1 MSQVQKGIVAD
12 PALQAEWSKK
22 RLVWVPHETEGFVAG
37 VVKEDRTDEVVVEI
51 AETGK
56 KLTLSKDDIQKMNP
70 PKFDKVEDMAE
81 LTCLN
86 EASVLH
92 NLKERYFSSLIYTY
106 SGLFCVVINPYKKL
120 PIYSEALI
128 EAFKGKKRHEM
139 PPHIFAITDT
149 AYRSMLQERE
159 DQSILCTGES
169 GAGKTE
175 NTKKVIQ
182 YLAYVAGATKS
193 KTPSSPAKPRH
204 DLENVIGELE
214 NQLLQA
220 NPILEA
226 FGNSKTVK
234 NDNSSRFGKFIR
246 INFDM
251 SGYICGANI
260 EFYLLE
266 KSRTL
271 RQAADERSFH
281 IFYQFL
287 RGTSPTE
294 KDSEIDALEL
304 LKKSKCKPKRNIALN
319 LLQTAFS
326 FLANFLLEEV
336 DKYRFLNNGYICV
349 PNVDDAT
356 EFHNTIRS
364 MKIMGFNNDEI
375 TSVLRLVSAVLLFG
389 NMEFFQEK
397 KSDQAILPDDR
408 VAQKLC
414 HLLGLPL
421 VEFTKAFLRPRIK
434 VGKEFVHKSQN
445 KEQAEFAV
453 EAIGKACYEKM
464 FCWLVGRLNKS
475 LDRTRRTGASF
486 IGILDIAGFEIFE
499 LNSFEQLCINYTNE
513 KLQQLFNNT
522 MFILEQEEY
531 QREGIDWKFIDFGL
545 DLQPTIDLIEKPM
558 GILAL
563 LDEQCLFPKATDKS
577 LVEKLLV
584 NHAKHPKFVIPEM
597 RAKSDFAVIHY
608 AGRVDYSADQW
619 LMKNMDPLN
628 ENVVALFQNSSDPF
642 VFSIWKDAEYASIS
656 ASQQNQTVYGTR
668 TKKGMFRTVS
678 QMHREQLTRLMT
690 TLRNTN
696 PHFVRCI
703 VPNHEKKAGK
713 ITSMLVLEQ
722 LRCNGVLEGIRIC
735 RQGFPNRVP
744 FQEFRH
750 RYEILTPNVIP
761 KGFMDGKEAVRKMV
775 DALELESN
783 LYRIGQSKIFFRA
796 GVLAHL
802 EEERDLKLTD
812 LIVSFQAQCRA
823 FLARRL
829 YQKRV
834 QQSNA
839 IRVLQRN
846 GLAWLKLRNWQ
857 WWRLFTKVKPLLQV
871 TNQEAAIA
879 AKDEELKVVKEKLAA
894 RESEFLEYEK
904 RIQLLSEERAV
915 LQKQLQQESDE
926 RAEADERRERLA
938 AKKDE
943 LEEMLSELNSKMD
956 ESEEQ
961 LGKTSEEKKKLQET
975 VRDLEEQ
982 LEEEEQARQKLQ
994 LDKMNV
1000 DQKWKKLEEKH
1011 AELYDSFEKLMK
1023 EKKNLEERTIQL
1035 SNQVLEEEEKAKHM
1049 GKQRSRVE
1057 VSLHELEQELQKEKQ
1072 AKVELDRIRRK
1083 LEAEAEEQKEL
1094 LEEKRNKLEEL
1105 NSLLSKREASLT
1117 VLLTKSDED
1126 NANNVALQKQIREQ
1140 ESLLE
1145 ELKEDLEN
1153 EKSLRAKAEKSRRDL
1168 NDDLETLRTEYLEAA
1183 DKTAVSLEI
1192 QKKKDDELKELKRSL
1207 DSMAA
1212 ASEGK
1217 IEEVKQKYQRQI
1229 EDLSEQMEQHKR
1241 LRAQAEK
1248 SRNAIDAEKSELAA
1262 ELAAMQSARAEADKK
1277 RKFAESSAVEMTA
1290 RFNELETA
1298 KLLATQQLAKAQ
1310 NELDAI
1316 VKQKEDDEQNLSALL
1331 KKISLLEQQL
1341 ADAHDQLQEETK
1353 SKLAIQSRV
1362 RELEDEI
1369 AESAELREEMELKRK
1384 ELEAVR
1390 FYLRIYPEGLQQIES
1405 LRASLLEARKKADE
1419 DALQQMEELKKKAQ
1433 RDLEIAQ
1440 QALSEAEL
1448 ARDRSDRSKK
1458 KLQQEV
1464 EDTNV
1469 ELNNIRTYARDMEK
1483 KQRKFDQQL
1492 AEERGNL
1499 QKVSA
1504 ERDTYAQE
1512 SRDRETRILSLNND
1526 LEELRSQ
1533 LEESERM
1540 KRLLQMELDE
1550 SVSTKDDVGKSVHE
1564 LEKAKRQLE
1573 LELQEQKAQIEEL
1586 EDAVQ
1591 IAEDARL
1598 RLDVNL
1604 QALKAE
1610 QERALATKEKESE
1623 EKRKSLFKQ
1632 IRDLETELE
1641 NERRGKSGAVS
1652 QRKKMESQMAE
1663 LSQQLEVANRLK
1675 DDYNRQLKKY
1685 QQMMKELQHD
1695 CEEARQAK
1703 EELAASAREIERK
1716 LRSVESENV
1725 RLVEANEML
1734 TNQKRLLEADQDELE
1749 ELRGRGGSLNIDEK
1763 RRFESKIAALEEEI
1777 EEEQSNIELA
1787 TDKQRKAQ
1795 LQVEQLTTELSM
1807 ERSLS
1812 QKLDAEKQALERA
1825 NRELKGKVSELEAST
1840 QSRARAQLAALEAKI
1855 QYLEE
1860 QYNAE
1865 TLERTNAA
1873 RQCRRLE
1880 KRLADAILQL
1890 EDERRNTEQHKEQA
1904 DRANVRARQLRRQLD
1919 EMEEEMARER
1929 TKARN
1934 LQREIDDLNEANDT
1948 LARDNTTLRGQ
1959 RRPPRDTLL
1968 GGRRIHNIRNS
1979 SPHDDLDSIGT
1990 EGSDLTDDLKRG
2002 LPLKE

>member
-1 MSQVQKGIVAD
+1 MANNATSEISYLQVQKGIVAD
-12 PALQAEWSKK
+12 PALQAEWAKK
-22 RLVWVPHETEGFVAG
+22 QLVWVPHETEGFVAG
-37 VVKEDRTDEVVVEI
+37 LLKEDRGDDVVVEI

-56 KLTLSKDDIQKMNP
+56 KLTLSKDDVQKMNP

-106 SGLFCVVINPYKKL
+106 SGLFCVVVNPYKKL

-139 PPHIFAITDT
+139 PPHIFAIADT

-182 YLAYVAGATKS
+182 YLAYVAGATRQS
-193 KTPSSPAKPRH
+193 KTPSSPAKPRQSI
-204 DLENVIGELE
+204 ENVIGELE
-214 NQLLQA
+214 HQLLQA

-251 SGYICGANI
+251 SGYISGANI

-287 RGTSPTE
+287 RGTSPIE
-294 KDSEIDALEL
+294 K
-304 LKKSKCKPKRNIALN
+304 
-319 LLQTAFS
+319 
-326 FLANFLLEEV
+326 ANFLLEEV
-336 DKYRFLNNGYICV
+336 DKYRFLNNGYICL

-364 MKIMGFNNDEI
+364 MKIMGFHDEEI

-434 VGKEFVHKSQN
+434 VGREFVHKAQN

-453 EAIGKACYEKM
+453 EAIAKACYEKM
-464 FCWLVGRLNKS
+464 FRWLVARLNKS
-475 LDRTRRTGASF
+475 LDRTRRQGASF

-642 VFSIWKDAEYASIS
+642 VVSIWKDAEFAGICASELNET
-656 ASQQNQTVYGTR
+656 AFGVR

-678 QMHREQLTRLMT
+678 QMHKEQLTRLMT
-690 TLRNTN
+690 TLRNTS

-703 VPNHEKKAGK
+703 IPNHEKKAGK

-761 KGFMDGKEAVRKMV
+761 KGFMDGKEAVRKMI

-846 GLAWLKLRNWQ
+846 GVAWLKLRNWQ

-879 AKDEELKVVKEKLAA
+879 AKDEELKVVKEKLNR
-894 RESEFLEYEK
+894 REVEFTEVEK
-904 RIQLLSEERAV
+904 RIQQLSEERAV
-915 LQKQLQQESDE
+915 LQEQLQQESEE
-926 RAEADERRERLA
+926 RAEADELRERLTA
-938 AKKDE
+938 RKVE
-943 LEEMLSELNSKMD
+943 LEEMLTELNTKLD
-956 ESEEQ
+956 EGEEQ
-961 LGKTSEEKKKLQET
+961 VEKLSEEKKKLQET

-982 LEEEEQARQKLQ
+982 LEEEEQARQKLM
-994 LDKMNV
+994 LDKVNV

-1011 AELYDSFEKLMK
+1011 AELYDSYEKLMK
-1023 EKKNLEERTIQL
+1023 EKKNLEERTVQL
-1035 SNQVLEEEEKAKHM
+1035 SNQVLEEEEKAKHV

-1057 VSLHELEQELQKEKQ
+1057 VQLHDLEQELQKEKQ
-1072 AKVELDRIRRK
+1072 AKTELDVQKRK
-1083 LEAEAEEQKEL
+1083 LEAEMDEQKEL
-1094 LEEKRNKLEEL
+1094 LEEKRAKLEEL
-1105 NSLLSKREASLT
+1105 NSLLSKREEELT

-1126 NANNVALQKQIREQ
+1126 SANNVGLQKQIREL
-1140 ESLLE
+1140 ESTLE

-1168 NDDLETLRTEYLEAA
+1168 NDDLETLRTEYLEAT

-1192 QKKKDDELKELKRSL
+1192 QKKKDGELKELKKAL
-1207 DSMAA
+1207 EAA
-1212 ASEGK
+1212 AAANESK
-1217 IEEVKQKYQRQI
+1217 IEELRQKYLRSM
-1229 EDLSEQMEQHKR
+1229 EDLSEQIEQQKR
-1241 LRAQAEK
+1241 LRAQADK
-1248 SRNAIDAEKSELAA
+1248 SRRAVEAERNEIAA
-1262 ELAAMQSARAEADKK
+1262 ELTAMQSMKAEVEK
-1277 RKFAESSAVEMTA
+1277 RRKHAESALLEMTTRLKDLEGA
-1290 RFNELETA
+1290 RTISMV
-1298 KLLATQQLAKAQ
+1298 QLSKAQ
-1310 NELDAI
+1310 NELEAA
-1316 VKQKEDDEQNLSALL
+1316 VKQKEEEEQNVSALL

-1341 ADAHDQLQEETK
+1341 AETHDQLQEETR
-1353 SKLAIQSRV
+1353 SKLAMQSRV
-1362 RELEDEI
+1362 RQLEDELT
-1369 AESAELREEMELKRK
+1369 ESVEMREEVETKRK
-1384 ELEAVR
+1384 ELEA
-1390 FYLRIYPEGLQQIES
+1390 QIES
-1405 LRASLLEARKKADE
+1405 MRAALIEARKKADE
-1419 DALQQMEELKKKAQ
+1419 GALQQMEELKKKAQ
-1433 RDLEIAQ
+1433 RDLETAQKAIA
-1440 QALSEAEL
+1440 EAEM
-1448 ARDRSDRSKK
+1448 ARDRADRSKK

-1464 EDTNV
+1464 EDANI
-1469 ELNNIRTYARDMEK
+1469 ELNNIKAYARDMEK

-1492 AEERGNL
+1492 AEERANI
-1499 QKVSA
+1499 QKISN
-1504 ERDTYAQE
+1504 ERDTHAQE
-1512 SRDRETRILSLNND
+1512 SRDRETRILSLNNE
-1526 LEELRSQ
+1526 LEQLRSQ
-1533 LEESERM
+1533 LEESERV

-1550 SVSTKDDVGKSVHE
+1550 SVSSKDDVGKSVHE

-1573 LELQEQKAQIEEL
+1573 VELQEQKAQIEEL

-1604 QALKAE
+1604 QALKTE
-1610 QERALATKEKESE
+1610 QERALAAKEQESE

-1632 IRDLETELE
+1632 IRDLESELE
-1641 NERRGKSGAVS
+1641 NERRGKTGAVS
-1652 QRKKMESQMAE
+1652 QRKKMETQMGE
-1663 LSQQLEVANRLK
+1663 LTQQLEVANRLK

-1685 QQMMKELQHD
+1685 QQMIKELQHD
-1695 CEEARQAK
+1695 SEESRQAK
-1703 EELAASAREIERK
+1703 EELAASLREIERK
-1716 LRSVESENV
+1716 LRSAESENI
-1725 RLVEANEML
+1725 RLMEANETLM
-1734 TNQKRLLEADQDELE
+1734 NQKRQLEADRDELE
-1749 ELRGRGGSLNIDEK
+1749 ELHGRGGGMNAEEK
-1763 RRFESKIAALEEEI
+1763 RRLESKIAALEEEI
-1777 EEEQSNIELA
+1777 EEEQSNTELA
-1787 TDKQRKAQ
+1787 LDKQRKAQ

-1807 ERSLS
+1807 ERSLT
-1812 QKLDAEKQALERA
+1812 QKLDAEKQVLERT
-1825 NRELKGKVSELEAST
+1825 NRELKSKIAELETST
-1840 QSRARAQLAALEAKI
+1840 QSRSKAQIAALEAKI
-1855 QYLEE
+1855 QYLED

-1865 TLERTNAA
+1865 MQERTNAA
-1873 RQCRRLE
+1873 RQCRRME
-1880 KRLADAILQL
+1880 KRLSDAILQL
-1890 EDERRNTEQHKEQA
+1890 EDERRNNEQHKEHA

-1948 LARDNTTLRGQ
+1948 LARDNTNLRGQ
-1959 RRPPRDTLL
+1959 RRAPRDSLL
-1968 GGRRIHNIRNS
+1968 GGRRIHSIRNS

-2002 LPLKE
+2002 PPLKE